1 MAETLLKLNACKTKA
16 DKGGRTPECAKL
28 FTRWRQQKK
37 WENNLRFKIS
47 ELRFP
52 GIVAG
57 WMGSRRQR

>member
-28 FTRWRQQKK
+28 FTRWRPQKK

-57 WMGSRRQR
+57 